1 MRILAGD
8 FKYKKIS
15 YIKNEKLRPTRSI
28 VRKSFF
34 DTVSRTVKGSV
45 FLDLF
50 AGVGSIGLEAVS
62 RGAKEVVFVDKS
74 FKSVKIIK
82 KNIDS
87 MGCDGRVAVF
97 KANAGEFVKSPKMRM
112 FDLVYIDAPYDFDI
126 NSLLK
131 ELFGNVNKNA
141 IVCIEHLRGNDLD
154 NSFLNFVKSKNKNF
168 GKNSLD
174 YFEVADVQ

>member
-8 FKYKKIS
+8 FKHKKIS

-34 DTVSRTVKGSV
+34 DTVSQAVVGSI

-50 AGVGSIGLEAVS
+50 AGVGSIGFEAAS

-74 FKSVKIIK
+74 FRSVEIIK
-82 KNIDS
+82 KNVDS
-87 MGCDGRVAVF
+87 IGCNNKVTVF
-97 KANAGEFVKSPKMRM
+97 KTSADEFVKSPKMKV
-112 FDLVYIDAPYDFDI
+112 FDLVYIDAPYNFDI
-126 NSLLK
+126 NNFLK
-131 ELFGNVNKNA
+131 EFFGNVNKNA
-141 IVCIEHLRGNDLD
+141 IVCIEHLKDNGLD
-154 NSFLNFVKSKNKNF
+154 NLFLDFKKIKSKNF

-174 YFEVADVQ
+174 YFEVTNG